1 MGRSKKQYDDDDGRT
16 IADMGQVSP
25 TPMFIPRRP
34 GSAPDNGGRGGSG
47 DPSCGASDSRKQ
59 EQTRQDRPWED
70 NSLTAKERLMYVLG
84 AMKATMLIAL
94 AYLAGLAAIVW
105 LLLKLWS

>member
-1 MGRSKKQYDDDDGRT
+1 MGRSKKQYDGDDGRT
-16 IADMGQVSP
+16 IADMGQISP

-34 GSAPDNGGRGGSG
+34 ESASDKNGRAGG
-47 DPSCGASDSRKQ
+47 DPSYGASDRREQ
-59 EQTRQDRPWED
+59 ERMRQERPWED